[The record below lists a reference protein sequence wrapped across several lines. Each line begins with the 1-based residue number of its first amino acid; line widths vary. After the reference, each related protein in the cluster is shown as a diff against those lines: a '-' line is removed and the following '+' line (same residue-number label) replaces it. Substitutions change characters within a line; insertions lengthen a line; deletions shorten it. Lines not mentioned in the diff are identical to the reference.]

1 MLKLL
6 KVCGAIAAVG
16 ILSSCASLGDAV
28 PNLIATAS
36 DGESGQ
42 SAKTAQWFAENRNS
56 PPRLRAFLTKMPK
69 GGDIHTHLSGAVY
82 AESYLQ
88 WASDEKLCVT
98 PESGAISGDNHEP
111 CQVKPEIPVAMAMQ
125 DSELYGNL
133 VDKMSLR
140 NFEHAEQSGHDQFFE
155 AFGKFAGGS
164 KGQMIAEL
172 SNRAARQNI
181 AYLEMMLTVG
191 KKYSKQFSQQVRFTG
206 NIDAAYNQIMAAGL
220 KATIP
225 AGQQELQGIEQQ
237 AKSVLACDST
247 NPQPGCAV
255 ERRYVLQIN
264 RTGEPSRVFAEMV
277 YAFETAKA
285 DPLAAGVN
293 MVAPEDNVVAL
304 RDYDLHMR
312 MMGYLSARY
321 PEVPVS
327 LHAGELTLGLVPPEY
342 LHDHIRQAVEIA
354 GARRIGHGVDVMY
367 EDNPFQLM
375 KSMHDR
381 GVLVEI
387 CLTSNDA
394 ILGVK
399 GKQHPFPEYLK
410 AGVPATLASDDE
422 GISRIDLTHEYQR
435 AAEDYGLSY
444 PDLKTLARNSIH
456 YAFLKGE
463 SLWANPSYGQLKPAC
478 HNADFAQVSAS
489 CQQFLEANDKAEAE
503 WKLEKQFRVFENG
516 AWL

>member
-1 MLKLL
+1 MVSLL
-6 KVCGAIAAVG
+6 KVCSAVVVAG
-16 ILSSCASLGDAV
+16 FLSSCASLGESV
-28 PNLIATAS
+28 PNLIATAA
-36 DGESGQ
+36 DGG
-42 SAKTAQWFAENRNS
+42 SAQTVKTAQWFAENRNS
-56 PPRLRAFLTKMPK
+56 PPRLRAFLKKMPK

-88 WASDEKLCVT
+88 WATDEKLCVN
-98 PESGAISGDNHEP
+98 PETGVISEDNHEP
-111 CQVKPEIPVAMAMQ
+111 CQVKPEVPVATAMK

-140 NFEHAEQSGHDQFFE
+140 NFEYAEQSGHDQFFE

-181 AYLEMMLTVG
+181 AYLEMMITVG
-191 KKYSKQFSQQVRFTG
+191 KKYSKQFSQQVRFAG
-206 NIDAAYNQIMAAGL
+206 DIDVAYQQIIAAGL
-220 KATIP
+220 KGTIP
-225 AGQQELQGIEQQ
+225 AGQQELQGVEQQ
-237 AKSVLACDST
+237 AKSVLACDSAQ
-247 NPQPGCAV
+247 PQPGCAT

-277 YAFETAKA
+277 YAFETATA
-285 DPLAAGVN
+285 EPLAGGVN

-304 RDYDLHMR
+304 RDYNLHMQ
-312 MMGYLSARY
+312 MIGYLSARY
-321 PEVPVS
+321 PDVPVS
-327 LHAGELTLGLVPPEY
+327 LHAGELTLGLVPPDH
-342 LHDHIRQAVEIA
+342 LHDHIRKAVEVA
-354 GARRIGHGVDVMY
+354 GAKRIGHGVDVLY

-375 KSMHDR
+375 KTMRER

-394 ILGVK
+394 ILGVE

-435 AAEDYGLSY
+435 AAEGYGLSY

-456 YAFLKGE
+456 YAFLKGQ
-463 SLWANPSYGQLKPAC
+463 SLWASPAYSQMQPAC
-478 HNADFAQVSAS
+478 RNSDFAKPGAS
-489 CQQFLEANDKAEAE
+489 CQQFLDANDKAEVE
-503 WKLEKQFRVFENG
+503 WKLEQQFRAFENG

>member
-1 MLKLL
+1 MRLL
-6 KVCGAIAAVG
+6 KVCGVVVAAG
-16 ILSSCASLGDAV
+16 ILASCASIGGSESA
-28 PNLIATAS
+28 LIPSAS
-36 DGESGQ
+36 GGVSGQ
-42 SAKTAQWFAENRNS
+42 TAKTAQWFADNRNS
-56 PPRLRAFLTKMPK
+56 PPRLRAFLKKMPK

-88 WASDEKLCVT
+88 WAADEKLCVN
-98 PESGAISGDNHEP
+98 PESGAISADNREP
-111 CQVKPEIPVAMAMQ
+111 CQLKPEVPVAAAMK

-140 NFEHAEQSGHDQFFE
+140 NFEYAEQSGHDQFFE
-155 AFGKFAGGS
+155 AFAKFAGGS

-181 AYLEMMLTVG
+181 AYLEMMITVG
-191 KKYSKQFSQQVRFTG
+191 KQYSKQFSQQARFAG
-206 NIDAAYNQIMAAGL
+206 DIDATYQQIVAGGL
-220 KATIP
+220 AATIP
-225 AGQQELQGIEQQ
+225 AGQQELQGVEQQ
-237 AKSVLACDST
+237 AKAALACDSAH
-247 NPQPGCAV
+247 PQPGCSV

-277 YAFETAKA
+277 YAFETVRAE
-285 DPLAAGVN
+285 PLAAGLN

-321 PEVPVS
+321 PDVPVS
-327 LHAGELTLGLVPPEY
+327 LHAGELTLGLVPPDH
-342 LHDHIRQAVEIA
+342 LHDHIRKAVEVG
-354 GARRIGHGVDVMY
+354 GAKRIGHGVDVMH
-367 EDNPFQLM
+367 EDNPFQLLKTM
-375 KSMHDR
+375 KER

-399 GKQHPFPEYLK
+399 GKHHPFPEYLK

-422 GISRIDLTHEYQR
+422 GISRIDLSHEYQR

-444 PDLKTLARNSIH
+444 PELKTLARNSIH
-456 YAFLKGE
+456 YAFLRGE
-463 SLWANPSYGQLKPAC
+463 SLWADQAYRQMKPAC
-478 HNADFAQVSAS
+478 TSTDFAQASAA
-489 CQQFLEANDKAEAE
+489 CQQFLDANDKAEVE
-503 WKLEKQFRVFENG
+503 WQLEKQFRSFEG
-516 AWL
+516 GSWM